1 MNTLWKII
9 YHNSAQHDEI
19 LLIGDLYLATIEK
32 YMEYFCDIYHVK
44 NLVKEPTCFKNHNK
58 HFCIYLFL
66 TYCSRSFQDTQV
78 AKQKHNVVFYR
89 NYKMF
94 DCKKSRR
101 RLENELI
108 KFDII
113 NMEFQTFLNILLPVL
128 NENVPIKRNLLEQIM
143 QAFLQKICEKL

>member
-1 MNTLWKII
+1 MKNNIPQFSTTWWNSSDRRLILGNYWEI
-9 YHNSAQHDEI
+9 YRI
-19 LLIGDLYLATIEK
+19 
-32 YMEYFCDIYHVK
+32 FCDIYHLK
-44 NLVKEPTCFKNHNK
+44 NLVKEPTCFKNRNK

-66 TYCSRSFQDTQV
+66 TYCSKSFQDTQV

-94 DCKKSRR
+94 DCKKIRR